1 MAVYQ
6 PYPLNSRPIV
16 CFSLASLFFW
26 SNLVS
31 SAFPFPCIS
40 LTFYFY
46 FSPIFPISSFV
57 LLVFPFSGLLVTFP
71 VLCDCP
77 CQMLPITVRN
87 MPSISPLILKR
98 LKVQFSLPPPPTCGC
113 QPLPSVNKSQ
123 PIFSLSLLNSATG
136 CYCSIINAWFSF
148 ITLLHCL
155 TRHAV

>member
-1 MAVYQ
+1 MRLECCGTSLTLAVCQ
-6 PYPLNSRPIV
+6 PSPLKSRPIV
-16 CFSLASLFFW
+16 CFSGASVFSLFFD

-31 SAFPFPCIS
+31 SAFPCLCLS

-46 FSPIFPISSFV
+46 FSSIFPISSFV

-98 LKVQFSLPPPPTCGC
+98 LKVPFSSPVP
-113 QPLPSVNKSQ
+113 QPVDANRYHPSAKAGQS
-123 PIFSLSLLNSATG
+123 FLSA
-136 CYCSIINAWFSF
+136 
-148 ITLLHCL
+148 CL
-155 TRHAV
+155 IQQMAAFAL